1 MLVCCVKNWV
11 TKGMNSG
18 RQKLGQ
24 KCICSELQVGYMS
37 NAVVLSD
44 LTSADVIPYSVVCLV
59 H

>member
-1 MLVCCVKNWV
+1 
-11 TKGMNSG
+11 MNSG